1 MASKTISI
9 TEEVYDE
16 LTKAKSLDQSFSQE
30 IKSLLARKGRL
41 TECAGLWSWMS
52 AKEAEEIK
60 TAISKSKEY
69 SRKRWKQRINE
80 AWA

>member
-16 LTKAKSLDQSFSQE
+16 LIKAKPTYQSFSQE

-41 TECAGLWSWMS
+41 SECAGLWSWMS
-52 AKEAEEIK
+52 AKEAEAIK
-60 TAISKSKEY
+60 IAITKSKEY
-69 SRKRWKQRINE
+69 SQKQWKKRINE
-80 AWA
+80 AWQ